1 MRGPRRF
8 VVLLVLG
15 LLVMGSAGAEGGTA
29 HAAADHLTRAEQ
41 TAAKAATSAFRAQVT
56 HAAEQLSASL
66 VTIDASL
73 SQPDGSVDREALD
86 RARAA
91 FDVVRVQMVDPRAAS
106 TQGGTHLLSS
116 ALWSPSVLAMNH
128 AALATAAPILT
139 VVLDRVILSPQ
150 AIALSAQRSTAWISR
165 TAPSVLAGSTSFT
178 RGDLQAT
185 AVATSAAI
193 GSLEMLG
200 RLVAPAETAQVI
212 RASDLLEAATSS
224 PTATLRQVM
233 AAADVLAVH
242 LGSLGGD
249 LSGYGKGAL
258 YQ

>member
-106 TQGGTHLLSS
+106 TQGGTLSLSS
-116 ALWSPSVLAMNH
+116 ALWSPSVLAVNH
-128 AALATAAPILT
+128 AALAAAAPILT

-185 AVATSAAI
+185 ALATRAAI

>member
-1 MRGPRRF
+1 M
-8 VVLLVLG
+8 
-15 LLVMGSAGAEGGTA
+15 
-29 HAAADHLTRAEQ
+29 
-41 TAAKAATSAFRAQVT
+41 
-56 HAAEQLSASL
+56 
-66 VTIDASL
+66 
-73 SQPDGSVDREALD
+73 
-86 RARAA
+86 
-91 FDVVRVQMVDPRAAS
+91 
-106 TQGGTHLLSS
+106 LSS

-128 AALATAAPILT
+128 AALAAAAPILT

-165 TAPSVLAGSTSFT
+165 TAPSVLAGSTSLT

-185 AVATSAAI
+185 AVATRAAI

-224 PTATLRQVM
+224 PTATLRHVM
-233 AAADVLAVH
+233 AAADVLSVH